1 MTITAHMAYNFNC
14 LLDND
19 SHVHCKC
26 GNISETAQDGV
37 VVTADQEV
45 MYALSNSGNIDDL
58 D

>member
-1 MTITAHMAYNFNC
+1 MAYNFNC